1 MVIRFEATGEV
12 FVTAKKI
19 EQADVRGGEFY
30 NYAFTATAK
39 TYKNF
44 ADECGAVSPVTVC
57 TWRTARTNRPA
68 AKPQPQAATAA
79 QGQQGFG
86 AFGFIDQLFGPAKK
100 PQSPVE
106 KVPQQVK
113 IRYPVN
119 LSPAGEQEPN
129 IEWGSVT
136 STAEDGS
143 SKTEELATVIG
154 RFYLWQKQD
163 EQGRLLEMQA
173 DNAVVFYAGE
183 KTGAGEESGGVKDVG
198 TKGAIKSNL
207 RPRRRRYDRGVAHD
221 TSRRDV
227 L

>member
-1 MVIRFEATGEV
+1 MR
-12 FVTAKKI
+12 
-19 EQADVRGGEFY
+19 RS
-30 NYAFTATAK
+30 
-39 TYKNF
+39 F
-44 ADECGAVSPVTVC
+44 AGDSRVGSRAESTLL
-57 TWRTARTNRPA
+57 T
-68 AKPQPQAATAA
+68 KPQAATAA

-86 AFGFIDQLFGPAKK
+86 AFGFIDRLFGPAKK

-106 KVPQQVK
+106 NVPQQVK

-129 IEWGSVT
+129 IEWGSAT

-163 EQGRLLEMQA
+163 QQGRLLEMQA

-183 KTGAGEESGGVKDVG
+183 KTSDGRRIGRGKKHRDKRGN
-198 TKGAIKSNL
+198 KSDL

-221 TSRRDV
+221 TG
-227 L
+227 